1 MMTRPQRVAA
11 IHDLSSFGRC
21 SLSVILPVISVMGMQ
36 VCPIPTAVLSTH
48 PGGFGDVCQRDLT
61 GYMEPCLDHYR
72 RIGLELE

>member
-1 MMTRPQRVAA
+1 MAA

-48 PGGFGDVCQRDLT
+48 TGGFGDVCQRDLT
-61 GYMEPCLDHYR
+61 GYPL
-72 RIGLELE
+72 